1 MLTLRENPQ
10 SGDIKDAIARRPKE
24 ENKQAGIIAERAA
37 KAVGVHMTP
46 LEDTEGVICSAI
58 HAHMIITTQTLI
70 IVDPALAH
78 HPKSIVVLILSLNLH
93 KVQDLTVDLKHAHH
107 LRDAYAEGVAAVT
120 DAAPSLR
127 IVIPSYLKQIK
138 KTMLKA
144 VHYQL

>member
-1 MLTLRENPQ
+1 
-10 SGDIKDAIARRPKE
+10 
-24 ENKQAGIIAERAA
+24 
-37 KAVGVHMTP
+37 MTP
-46 LEDTEGVICSAI
+46 LEDTAGLICSAI

-78 HPKSIVVLILSLNLH
+78 HTKSIVLLILSLNLD
-93 KVQDLTVDLKHAHH
+93 KVQDLKHAHH
-107 LRDAYAEGVAAVT
+107 LQDAYEKGVAAVT

-127 IVIPSYLKQIK
+127 IVIPLYLKQIK